1 MRRTQK
7 TKAMNKFH
15 KSLIYRFLNQRGGR
29 RHYLFDLVD
38 RTSDQAT
45 FHLRDKGNEDLIEAK
60 INLDKSS
67 YIPVEI
73 AKFIY
78 KGMEFQLRADFYVGE
93 SHHNS
98 VNNQAKMPDDMQLDA
113 YSSCEIVKQAL
124 NEVAPQSAITVVKSD
139 SLPILLKINI
149 MEGIKLI
156 LSISMPNTL
165 EKAKLFA
172 SYISSNVKEIINFF
186 FNLFDDNSKETGKLS
201 ITGTEND
208 LVISMKINS
217 IPTKGGNFVDL
228 NVKNVK
234 LWMFLE
240 RVSILTSNIEK
251 FDSRGAVKEKIG
263 FSLSDSGGNFGPLLI
278 IRPSKCDR
286 Q

>member
-1 MRRTQK
+1 
-7 TKAMNKFH
+7 MNKFH

-78 KGMEFQLRADFYVGE
+78 KGMEFQLRADLYVGE
-93 SHHNS
+93 NPQISNYNE
-98 VNNQAKMPDDMQLDA
+98 VKMPDDRQLDILSA
-113 YSSCEIVKQAL
+113 SEIVKQAL
-124 NEVAPQSAITVVKSD
+124 NEIAPQSKVTMVKSD
-139 SLPILLKINI
+139 SMPISLYMNL
-149 MEGIKLI
+149 MERIKLF
-156 LSISMPNTL
+156 LSISVPDTL

-186 FNLFDDNSKETGKLS
+186 SNLFDDNTKETGKVS

>member
-1 MRRTQK
+1 
-7 TKAMNKFH
+7 MNKFH

-78 KGMEFQLRADFYVGE
+78 KGMEFQLRADLYMGE
-93 SHHNS
+93 NPQISNY
-98 VNNQAKMPDDMQLDA
+98 NEAKMPDDRQLDTLSA
-113 YSSCEIVKQAL
+113 SEIVKQAL
-124 NEVAPQSAITVVKSD
+124 NEIAPQSKVTMVITD
-139 SLPILLKINI
+139 SMPISLYMNL
-149 MEGIKLI
+149 MERIKLS
-156 LSISMPNTL
+156 LSISVPDTL

-186 FNLFDDNSKETGKLS
+186 SNLFDDNTKETGKVS